1 MRGAVRPAM
10 RGRQHAAAMTT
21 LPHHRYLLSRLQREW
36 NMMSRRSSVLRRA
49 SEWKLTPR
57 VLSSLDEV
65 LVLTGLGAD
74 PADGSSDEAMRRLV
88 ELAKHDDLA
97 ARVVL
102 QRMLPGLSACAKR
115 NSSSFDSQLDALDEL
130 LSEAWAVIRSFPI
143 EQRNRYVIK
152 NLLRDCEYR
161 AFLKARRRLLVH
173 ELTDPADFE
182 LTIATHESAVEPLA
196 TIVELLGRARIAGM
210 SDEDLTLVT
219 TLLNTSTVKQAA
231 AELRVTDRTVRN
243 RRQAVVRR
251 LQALAAVA

>member
-1 MRGAVRPAM
+1 M

-36 NMMSRRSSVLRRA
+36 NMMSRRGSVLRRA

-115 NSSSFDSQLDALDEL
+115 NSSNFDSQLDALDEL

-143 EQRNRYVIK
+143 EQRSRYVIK
-152 NLLRDCEYR
+152 NLL
-161 AFLKARRRLLVH
+161 FLKARRRLLVH